1 MSLSAAKNLLQ
12 KQFGYQSFR
21 HNQEAVVDNV
31 LQGRDTFVLMPT
43 GGGKSL
49 CYQLPALLF
58 EGLTVVISPLIA
70 LMKDQVDALRLNGVK
85 AAYLNST
92 LSYQEQDEIKTQLL
106 EKKLKLLY
114 LAPERLLKTDNEFIL
129 FLKQLHIS
137 LFAIDEAHCISQW
150 GHDFRPEYLMLSR
163 LKKSF
168 PDTPVIALTATADK
182 LTQKDILEKLSLSNP
197 EIFIS
202 SFNRPNIRYTVE
214 PKQKSFERL
223 LEFLKAHGD
232 DSGIIYC
239 LSRASTEKLA
249 EDLGRAGYKALPY
262 HAGLEKDIRAKN
274 QELFLKDDIKIIVA
288 TIAFGMGIDKSNVRF
303 VVHMDLPK
311 SIEGYY
317 QETGRAGRDGLPS
330 EALLFYT
337 YADVMKLR
345 SFADVDGNDSQ
356 TKINHKKLE
365 RMASY
370 GEIMFCRRKFLLNY
384 FDEEAPDNCGNCDVC
399 LTTPDLFDGTI
410 IAQKILSAVY
420 RLNEKFGANYVVDFL
435 RGSAS
440 EKIRYEHRDLKT
452 FGAAADV
459 SKADL
464 TKYILELTGKGYL
477 QKSEG
482 QYPVL
487 QLTPKSTAVLK
498 GLEKVMLTKAKER
511 IEIESDSETSYD
523 AKLFDQ
529 LKELRRKLAAQ
540 ENVPAYIVLSDATL
554 VELATYL
561 PLTKEAFGQI
571 AGFGEVKL
579 AKYGE
584 AFWNIVA
591 QHCKANNLQTK
602 IHLKSPKRIRREKTE
617 KLSDTKLETLE
628 LYKSGKDVKQIAA
641 QRNLTIPTIETHL
654 AYFVEQG
661 DLFIEDFVSPDKFQK
676 IKMAIQQHG
685 DKMLSPI
692 KESLGDSIGYGEIK
706 MVLAHLRRT
715 VNS

>member
-1 MSLSAAKNLLQ
+1 MELLNAKNLLRT
-12 KQFGYQSFR
+12 QFGYQSFR
-21 HNQEAVVDNV
+21 HNQEAVVENV
-31 LQGRDTFVLMPT
+31 LRGRDTFVLMPT

-58 EGLTVVISPLIA
+58 EGLTIVISPLIA

-114 LAPERLLKTDNEFIL
+114 LAPERLLKTDNEFIS
-129 FLKQLHIS
+129 FLKQLQIS
-137 LFAIDEAHCISQW
+137 LVAIDEAHCISQW
-150 GHDFRPEYLMLSR
+150 GHDFRPEYLMLSK
-163 LKKSF
+163 LKQNF

-182 LTQKDILEKLSLSNP
+182 LTQKDILEKLSLRSP
-197 EIFIS
+197 AIFIS

-214 PKQKSFERL
+214 PKQKSFDRL
-223 LEFLKAHGD
+223 LEFLKMHGD

-249 EDLGRAGYKALPY
+249 QDLGRAGYKALPY
-262 HAGLEKDIRAKN
+262 HAGLEREQRANN
-274 QELFLKDDIKIIVA
+274 QDLFLKDDIKIVVA

-311 SIEGYY
+311 SIESYY

-345 SFADVDGNDSQ
+345 SFAEVEGNGNQ
-356 TKINHKKLE
+356 TQINLKKLE

-399 LTTPDLFDGTI
+399 LTKPDLFDATI

-420 RLNEKFGANYVVDFL
+420 RLNEKFGAGYVIDFL

-452 FGAAADV
+452 FGVAADI
-459 SKADL
+459 SKTDL
-464 TKYILELTGKGYL
+464 TKYIIELTGKGYL

-487 QLTPKSTAVLK
+487 QLTQKSAAVLR
-498 GLEKVMLTKAKER
+498 GLENVMLTKTKER
-511 IEIESDSETSYD
+511 IETDADVQTSYD
-523 AKLFDQ
+523 TKLFDQ

-571 AGFGEVKL
+571 AGFGEAKL

-584 AFWNIVA
+584 AFWNIIA
-591 QHCKANNLQTK
+591 QHCKENNLQTK
-602 IHLKSPKRIRREKTE
+602 IHLKAPKKIRKEKTE
-617 KLSDTKLETLE
+617 RLSDTKTETLE
-628 LYKSGKDVKQIAA
+628 LYKSGKDLRQIAVE
-641 QRNLTIPTIETHL
+641 RNLTVQTVETHL

-661 DLFIEDFVSPDKFQK
+661 DLFVEDFVSPDKFQK
-676 IKMAIQQHG
+676 IKNAIEQKG

-692 KESLGDSIGYGEIK
+692 KESLGDSISYSEIK

-715 VNS
+715 VNG